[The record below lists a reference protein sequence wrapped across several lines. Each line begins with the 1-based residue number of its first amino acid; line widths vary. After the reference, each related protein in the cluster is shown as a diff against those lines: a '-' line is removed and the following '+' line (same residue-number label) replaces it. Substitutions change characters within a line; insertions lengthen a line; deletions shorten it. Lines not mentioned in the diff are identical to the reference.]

1 MTGPERRALLGD
13 EVITHIHEEAALAPA
28 PPSDLI
34 ERLRLVLT
42 RPAAEPRGDRLV
54 RPAA

>member
-42 RPAAEPRGDRLV
+42 RPAGQPHGERRARS
-54 RPAA
+54 AA